1 MYKIIMND
9 LVKPT
14 KAYHHGDLRRALLD
28 AAEAELIEKGTDK
41 FSLRGIA
48 KRAGVSHAAPAHH
61 FGDVDG
67 LLTAL
72 TAISFRR
79 FYEAM
84 RDASAEI
91 DDPYEKLVAIGMA
104 YIHYAEQNSAMFD
117 LQFTS
122 NRIDHCAPEM
132 EEVVPL
138 SYQCLVEHVTAVLEE
153 KGKKMDDDSDAANA
167 YWALCH
173 GLASLFA
180 RPRPNLRNAPP
191 ADEFNI
197 RFKDMLQNA
206 ANSL

>member
-1 MYKIIMND
+1 MDNPT
-9 LVKPT
+9 KPT

-28 AAEAELIEKGTDK
+28 AAEVELIEKGTDK

-61 FGDVDG
+61 FGDIDG

-72 TAISFRR
+72 TAISFAR
-79 FYEAM
+79 FNDTM
-84 RDASAEI
+84 RSASQKTKN

-104 YIHYAEQNSAMFD
+104 YIHYAEQNPAMFD

-122 NRIDHCAPEM
+122 NRINHMTPEM
-132 EEVVPL
+132 KKAVPL
-138 SYQCLVEHVTAVLEE
+138 SYQCLVEHVTAVLVD
-153 KGKKMDDDSDAANA
+153 KGKSLDDDPDAANA

-180 RPRPNLRNAPP
+180 RPRPALKNPP
-191 ADEFNI
+191 PRDEFNA

-206 ANSL
+206 ASNL